1 MVILHYVRA
10 LVSLATLVDIVVEVE
25 MCQVLVW
32 GGPVLVVFYG
42 APKMVFLGKCE
53 LDDATA
59 CVESCLLHNSV
70 LEVMD
75 LSF

>member
-25 MCQVLVW
+25 MCQVW

-42 APKMVFLGKCE
+42 APKVVFFGKCE
-53 LDDATA
+53 VDDAAA